1 MDKFLKISE
10 MKNYKDVCEQ
20 MVDYIATMKKLFAGP
35 PPDDEGNPTPVEPIN
50 AVPDLLEDAF
60 VY

>member
-20 MVDYIATMKKLFAGP
+20 MADYIKIMK
-35 PPDDEGNPTPVEPIN
+35 
-50 AVPDLLEDAF
+50 
-60 VY
+60 